1 MLTETVEALELEQQ
15 PRRSRRVV
23 LALVTLAGF
32 LTVAVIAAVTLL
44 RAGRPLVATPFTLNV
59 MVVGDPESAA
69 PRLEQATRELDRV
82 RPKGVRIVIDTYQ
95 NRLRLVDNEN
105 VMRNA
110 VCSTGTGIVLKDPR
124 NGRQWIFDTPLGERT
139 IERKVKNPIWAK
151 PDWAFI
157 EEGLLPPKDS
167 SERFDNLSLGDYAM
181 YMGEGYIIHGTL
193 FKSLLG
199 RRVTHGCVRL
209 GDEDLEFIYKHAPI
223 GTRVYLY

>member
-1 MLTETVEALELEQQ
+1 M
-15 PRRSRRVV
+15 
-23 LALVTLAGF
+23 ALVGLLVAG
-32 LTVAVIAAVTLL
+32 TVAVLTLL
-44 RAGRPLVATPFTLNV
+44 RAGRPLLATPFSLNV
-59 MVVGDPESAA
+59 MVVGDQTTA
-69 PRLEQATRELDRV
+69 PARLERASKELERL

-95 NRLRLVDNEN
+95 NRLRLIDGDTVL
-105 VMRNA
+105 RSG

-139 IERKVKNPIWAK
+139 IERKTKHPIWAK

-167 SERFDNLSLGDYAM
+167 AERFDNMSLGDYAM
-181 YMGEGYIIHGTL
+181 YMGDGYIIHGTL

-209 GDEDLEFIYKHAPI
+209 GDDDLEFVFKHAQI